1 MENHDVIIIGAGP
14 AGLSAAIRLRELGVK
29 DVVVLERESEAG
41 GVPHYCG
48 HFGFGW
54 ENNRR
59 LTTGPKFAAQLV
71 TAAQGIDIR
80 TSTTVLEF
88 TMRNSLRVHSAK
100 GISDMSAKRVI
111 LATGMRE
118 QSRAAQL
125 IGGNRLQGVMNTGT
139 LQQHVYL
146 KNQKPFS
153 NPVIIGNEWVTY
165 SALMT
170 CRHAG
175 IKPFGILA
183 EEALDTPWFFP
194 LAARLRYG
202 VRTHRKAKLLDI
214 HGQNSVEAV
223 TFQQDDTVTTMS
235 CDGVILSGKFVPEL
249 SLLHPSP
256 VGGRWREATK
266 RFTLNRLD
274 EGLAASGQLEGTKF
288 PPPGQAL
295 IRPSGTFSQ
304 REKGEIM
311 IIGNAR
317 GHINTAGRC
326 VIEARAAAETLAKEL
341 A

>member
-1 MENHDVIIIGAGP
+1 
-14 AGLSAAIRLRELGVK
+14 
-29 DVVVLERESEAG
+29 
-41 GVPHYCG
+41 
-48 HFGFGW
+48 
-54 ENNRR
+54 
-59 LTTGPKFAAQLV
+59 
-71 TAAQGIDIR
+71 
-80 TSTTVLEF
+80 
-88 TMRNSLRVHSAK
+88 
-100 GISDMSAKRVI
+100 
-111 LATGMRE
+111 
-118 QSRAAQL
+118 
-125 IGGNRLQGVMNTGT
+125 

-183 EEALDTPWFFP
+183 EEALDTLWFFP

-202 VRTHRKAKLLDI
+202 VRTRRKAKLLDI

-235 CDGVILSGKFVPEL
+235 CDGVILSGKFVPEI
-249 SLLHPSP
+249 SLLN
-256 VGGRWREATK
+256 GKADIT
-266 RFTLNRLD
+266 
-274 EGLAASGQLEGTKF
+274 
-288 PPPGQAL
+288 
-295 IRPSGTFSQ
+295 
-304 REKGEIM
+304 